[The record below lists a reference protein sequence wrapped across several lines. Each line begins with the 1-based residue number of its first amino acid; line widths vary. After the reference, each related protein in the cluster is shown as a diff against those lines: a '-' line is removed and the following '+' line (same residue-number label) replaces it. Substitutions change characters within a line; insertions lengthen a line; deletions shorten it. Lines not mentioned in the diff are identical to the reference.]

1 MRGLKNCVCRR
12 ATAAQDLTGRAG
24 ITRTANKVE
33 QPTREFS
40 STSDVIIHKL
50 SSSRTGLRLASVD
63 MRQDAGTCLIDQG
76 KGDMAHRREPAMSRC
91 IFSASAIAVAV
102 LTSAIA
108 HAQAQSSSD
117 GQSIFRFDTFGD
129 EQLWTDTLRLQEALK
144 TVSPRTALSV
154 GLKVDSDALPQKLID
169 DIKAGRVN
177 LDDPAVTIQ
186 LLKRNAVIG
195 VITDN
200 AVKSVGITCAL
211 CHTQVDN
218 SVAPGI
224 GRRLDGWPNR
234 TLDVGKIIALSP
246 ALTDAQK
253 APFLTWGPGFFD
265 PRFQYF
271 NGTIIVSQNNNPTL
285 PVVIAPAFGLLGVNF
300 ETYTG
305 DGQISY
311 WNNYV
316 GVTQM
321 GGHGSFSDARI
332 GISVTQTPD
341 QVTPK
346 LPALL
351 QYQLSLQTP
360 PPPDGSFNKGAAKRG
375 EDVFNG
381 PGRCAT
387 CHIPPLFTDVNNNK
401 NNPNLPLLH
410 SPGEVGQEAV
420 YASRSATK
428 IGYRTTPLRA
438 LWQHPPYFHDGSAPD
453 LLAVVNHYNSVLMLG
468 LTDRQKADLVEYLK
482 TL

>member
-1 MRGLKNCVCRR
+1 M
-12 ATAAQDLTGRAG
+12 
-24 ITRTANKVE
+24 
-33 QPTREFS
+33 
-40 STSDVIIHKL
+40 L
-50 SSSRTGLRLASVD
+50 SSISCPPVAPDCDWGSVD
-63 MRQDAGTCLIDQG
+63 LRKDAGTCLIDQG
-76 KGDMAHRREPAMSRC
+76 EGGDDTRREPAMSRC
-91 IFSASAIAVAV
+91 ISSAAAIAVAV
-102 LTSAIA
+102 LTSAVA
-108 HAQAQSSSD
+108 HAQSSSD

-129 EQLWTDTLRLQEALK
+129 EQLWTNTLRLQEALK

-154 GLKVDSDALPQKLID
+154 GLKVDSDALTQKLID

-186 LLKRNAVIG
+186 LLRRNAVIG

-224 GRRLDGWPNR
+224 GKRLDGWPNR
-234 TLDVGKIIALSP
+234 DLNVGAIVALSP
-246 ALTDAQK
+246 ALTDDQK

-265 PRFQYF
+265 PRFQLF
-271 NGTIIVSQNNNPTL
+271 NGTSIVPLNSPTL
-285 PVVIAPAFGLLGVNF
+285 PVVIAPAFGLIGVNF

-305 DGQISY
+305 DGPISY

-332 GISVTQTPD
+332 GISITQTPD

-360 PPPDGSFNKGAAKRG
+360 PPPAKSFNQGAAKRG

-387 CHIPPLFTDVNNNK
+387 CHIPPLFTDVNNATD
-401 NNPNLPLLH
+401 PNLPLLH
-410 SPGEVGQEAV
+410 SPGEVGQEPV
-420 YASRSATK
+420 YASRS
-428 IGYRTTPLRA
+428 
-438 LWQHPPYFHDGSAPD
+438 
-453 LLAVVNHYNSVLMLG
+453 
-468 LTDRQKADLVEYLK
+468 
-482 TL
+482 

>member
-33 QPTREFS
+33 QPTKEFS
-40 STSDVIIHKL
+40 ATGDVIIHKL
-50 SSSRTGLRLASVD
+50 FSSRTGLRLASVD

-76 KGDMAHRREPAMSRC
+76 KGEMAHRREPAMSRC

-234 TLDVGKIIALSP
+234 TLNVGKIIALSP
-246 ALTDAQK
+246 A
-253 APFLTWGPGFFD
+253 
-265 PRFQYF
+265 
-271 NGTIIVSQNNNPTL
+271 
-285 PVVIAPAFGLLGVNF
+285 
-300 ETYTG
+300 
-305 DGQISY
+305 
-311 WNNYV
+311 
-316 GVTQM
+316 
-321 GGHGSFSDARI
+321 
-332 GISVTQTPD
+332 
-341 QVTPK
+341 
-346 LPALL
+346 
-351 QYQLSLQTP
+351 
-360 PPPDGSFNKGAAKRG
+360 
-375 EDVFNG
+375 
-381 PGRCAT
+381 
-387 CHIPPLFTDVNNNK
+387 
-401 NNPNLPLLH
+401 
-410 SPGEVGQEAV
+410 
-420 YASRSATK
+420 
-428 IGYRTTPLRA
+428 
-438 LWQHPPYFHDGSAPD
+438 
-453 LLAVVNHYNSVLMLG
+453 
-468 LTDRQKADLVEYLK
+468 
-482 TL
+482 

>member
-1 MRGLKNCVCRR
+1 
-12 ATAAQDLTGRAG
+12 
-24 ITRTANKVE
+24 
-33 QPTREFS
+33 
-40 STSDVIIHKL
+40 
-50 SSSRTGLRLASVD
+50 
-63 MRQDAGTCLIDQG
+63 
-76 KGDMAHRREPAMSRC
+76 MSRC
-91 IFSASAIAVAV
+91 IFWASAIAVAL
-102 LTSAIA
+102 LTSAVA
-108 HAQAQSSSD
+108 HAQSSSE
-117 GQSIFRFDTFGD
+117 GQSIFRFDTFGG
-129 EQLWTDTLRLQEALK
+129 EQLYTDALRLQEALK
-144 TVSPRTALSV
+144 NVSPRTALSV
-154 GLKVDSDALPQKLID
+154 GLKVDSDALPAKLID

-186 LLKRNAVIG
+186 LLRRNAVIG

-200 AVKSVGITCAL
+200 AVKRVGITCAL
-211 CHTQVDN
+211 CHSQVDN

-224 GRRLDGWPNR
+224 GKRLDGWPNR
-234 TLDVGKIIALSP
+234 DLNVGAIIALSP
-246 ALTDAQK
+246 AIAAEDK
-253 APFLTWGPGFFD
+253 KPFLSWGPGFFD
-265 PRFQYF
+265 PRFQSF
-271 NGTIIVSQNNNPTL
+271 NGTMIVRLNSPTL

-305 DGQISY
+305 DGPISY

-332 GISVTQTPD
+332 GISITQTPD

-360 PPPDGSFNKGAAKRG
+360 PPPAGSFNKGAAKRG

-387 CHIPPLFTDVNNNK
+387 CHIPPLFTDVNENK
-401 NNPNLPLLH
+401 NNPNAPLLH
-410 SPGEVGQEAV
+410 SPGEVGQEPV

-428 IGYRTTPLRA
+428 TGYRTTPLRA
-438 LWQHPPYFHDGSAPD
+438 LWQHPPYFHDGSAPT
-453 LLAVVNHYNSVLMLG
+453 LPAVVDHYDRVLMLG